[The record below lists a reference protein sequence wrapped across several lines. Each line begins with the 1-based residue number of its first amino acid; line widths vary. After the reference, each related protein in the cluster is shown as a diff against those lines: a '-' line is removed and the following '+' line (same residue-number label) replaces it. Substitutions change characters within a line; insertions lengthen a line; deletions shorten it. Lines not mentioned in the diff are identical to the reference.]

1 MIACRWSGTFSK
13 TKALIRETMKKSRQ
27 PSVLRSLRT
36 RFILTVGLIT
46 ALCLLTA
53 TLITLKLNYEQLIG
67 AKREKAAVLQETIT
81 QLFVRAAPMGHRE
94 VQSVFESIGSHSDI
108 RSVRLIGENSL
119 ILKSSHLDEIGLKFM
134 LEDEP
139 FPAPLENPIYSVV
152 DEGTFQLLQQS
163 EGGKL
168 TPRTVAIVQ
177 RPRQGRWAFL
187 PQIFSGLSHRYP
199 RTLSA
204 TSSIYDAARCG
215 QCHQKPMRASLNLG
229 LSLQETN
236 WSLQT
241 IGTRLLFWTLLTT
254 VLVGVVIS
262 MLFSKLVDQPL
273 SELINTI
280 REVEAGDLKARTELK
295 RRDEIGFLGD
305 KFNTMVERL
314 GMAQEEIQ
322 RYHEE
327 QIEQASKMASVGEM
341 ARALAHEVRNP
352 LAGISGAAQVLREDV
367 EPNEPRYRVLSEILQ
382 QVDRLAR
389 VVSNI
394 LRYARFQPLKLE
406 RVALDDILTE
416 ALAAFEAHLQDRN
429 ITVLRD
435 SEADLPQV
443 LVDPGQIQQVFM
455 NLILHASKSM
465 PEGGAIRVGV
475 TSERGAEKE
484 MQLVR
489 FHDTGTEVPEE
500 RLEEIFKPFYTKTSG
515 DTGLGLSVAQRIV
528 SLHGGKIGA
537 RSEAGRGT
545 AYTIELPVDGPTKTN
560 RYTGS
565 SLAQSTGV
573 Q

>member
-1 MIACRWSGTFSK
+1 
-13 TKALIRETMKKSRQ
+13 MKKSRQ
-27 PSVLRSLRT
+27 PSIFRSLRT
-36 RFILTVGLIT
+36 RFILIVGLIT
-46 ALCLLTA
+46 ALCLATA

-67 AKREKAAVLQETIT
+67 AKREKAAVLQETIA
-81 QLFVRAAPMGHRE
+81 QLFLRAAPMGHKE
-94 VQSVFESIGSHSDI
+94 IQSLFQTVGSHSDI
-108 RSVRLIGENSL
+108 RSVRLVGEDAR
-119 ILKSSHLDEIGLKFM
+119 ILKSSHPDEIGLKFM

-163 EGGKL
+163 ESGQE
-168 TPRTVAIVQ
+168 TRRTVAIVQ

-187 PQIFSGLSHRYP
+187 PQVFSGLTHRYP

-215 QCHQKPMRASLNLG
+215 QCHQKPVPASLNLG
-229 LSLQETN
+229 LSLEETN

-241 IGTRLLFWTLLTT
+241 IGTKLLFWTLLTT

-262 MLFSKLVDQPL
+262 MLFSKLVNRPL
-273 SELINTI
+273 SELISTI
-280 REVEAGDLKARTELK
+280 RSVEKGDLQARTTLR
-295 RRDEIGFLGD
+295 RRDEIGILGE

-327 QIEQASKMASVGEM
+327 QIEQASRMASVGEM

-352 LAGISGAAQVLREDV
+352 LAGISGAAQVLREDI
-367 EPNEPRYRVLSEILQ
+367 EPDEPRHRVLTEILE

-406 RVALDDILTE
+406 PVALDDVLTE
-416 ALAAFEAHLQDRN
+416 AIAAFEGHLQDQN
-429 ITVLRD
+429 ITVHRT

-443 LVDPGQIQQVFM
+443 RVDPGQIQQVFM

-465 PEGGAIRVGV
+465 PEGGAIKVGV
-475 TSERGAEKE
+475 APGKDGEKE
-484 MQLVR
+484 VQLVR
-489 FHDTGTEVPEE
+489 FQDTGTEVPEE
-500 RLEEIFKPFYTKTSG
+500 RLEEFFKPFYTKTSG

-528 SLHGGKIGA
+528 SLHGGKISA
-537 RSEAGRGT
+537 LSEAGHGT
-545 AYTIELPVDGPTKTN
+545 VYTIALPVDGPTKTN
-560 RYTGS
+560 RHTGT
-565 SLAQSTGV
+565 SLAKSTGV